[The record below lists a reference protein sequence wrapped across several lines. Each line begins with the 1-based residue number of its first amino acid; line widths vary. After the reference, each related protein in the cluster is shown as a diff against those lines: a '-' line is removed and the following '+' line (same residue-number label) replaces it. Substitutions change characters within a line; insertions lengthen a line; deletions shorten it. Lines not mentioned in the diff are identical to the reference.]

1 MNPQTVLDFWF
12 HEAHQPFWFRKSA
25 EFDAQIRAQ
34 FLTVWQQAA
43 YSELIVSLLSL
54 YGASAIFL
62 NNFFG
67 RQFWPLGKP
76 LGIFKRG

>member
-25 EFDAQIRAQ
+25 EFDAHIRAQ

-43 YSELIVSLLSL
+43 YSEL
-54 YGASAIFL
+54 
-62 NNFFG
+62 NH
-67 RQFWPLGKP
+67 
-76 LGIFKRG
+76 